1 MAKVAFSKLNIKD
14 NKEITTIT
22 FNDIDIEVKKYL
34 PIEEKLKMISTA
46 INNSMDENGDINSV
60 VLEAHFNLQVVF
72 YYTNITF
79 TEKQKENLVKLY
91 DLLKGSGLMDAVIDA
106 IGFDSEEY
114 YDSYRGCKNTAAE
127 LMQNKYSAR
136 GIMEDIVANYSAMSF
151 DTAEIQKNIAD
162 PNNLSLLKDILTKLG

>member
-1 MAKVAFSKLNIKD
+1 MGKNENLDEEMTVELNLEDGTTVVCAI
-14 NKEITTIT
+14 ITIL
-22 FNDIDIEVKKYL
+22 DVDGQDYIVLL
-34 PIEEKLKMISTA
+34 PL
-46 INNSMDENGDINSV
+46 DENGDINSV

-114 YDSYRGCKNTAAE
+114 YDSYRGCKNTATE

-136 GIMEDIVANYSAMSF
+136 GIMEDIVTNYNTINF

-162 PNNLSLLKDILTKLG
+162 PNNLALLKDILTKLG